1 MKSNLLNKFFQ
12 FILKVPLQIL
22 LNFPENCKLF
32 FNKLK
37 KSKKNKKYISNIL
50 FFYRKSQE
58 DRMNIFYR
66 INLAKNLENL
76 NNNSNALYHLY
87 IAHEIQN
94 TNQLVLKLI
103 VRNLLKMNDIYEAF
117 KWSLKIKDINKDL
130 FLSDEEYKLFFNDNY
145 YSKFNKTFVYFGSQK
160 VNYPMWCEVGEIKD
174 FDKIDLKKSKLFFID
189 NQYENLFIDFL
200 KMKKVRDIFCVIS
213 LKCLFEGKTETSKYL
228 KKNITNNFFSKII
241 EDYIPFM
248 DKKKKFYCYLNND

>member
-12 FILKVPLQIL
+12 FILKVSLQIL

-37 KSKKNKKYISNIL
+37 KSRKNKKYISNIL

-103 VRNLLKMNDIYEAF
+103 VRNLLKI
-117 KWSLKIKDINKDL
+117 

-145 YSKFNKTFVYFGSQK
+145 YSKFNKTFVYLGSQK
-160 VNYPMWCEVGEIKD
+160 VNYPMWCEVGKIKD
-174 FDKIDLKKSKLFFID
+174 FDKIDLRKSKLFFID
-189 NQYENLFIDFL
+189 NQFENLFIDFL
-200 KMKKVRDIFCVIS
+200 KMKKVKDIFCVIS

-228 KKNITNNFFSKII
+228 KKNITNNFFSKIV
-241 EDYIPFM
+241 EDCIPFM
-248 DKKKKFYCYLNND
+248 DKNKKFYCYLNND